1 MKKIGLALGAGG
13 ARGLAH
19 IVILEAL
26 EELKIKPSFIAGS
39 SIGAILGAFYSAG
52 FSSQE
57 MRSIVSEIIFGKK
70 SKFWEI
76 HKKSDFI
83 KYFDL
88 LDPTI
93 KTGGLLKGDKLIKFL
108 NQRLK
113 AKYFNEL
120 EIPFQ
125 VVVTDYNNKSQLVIN
140 DGELLSAVRSSYA
153 LPFLFSP
160 VIRDKKLLVDG
171 GMVNPL
177 PFDVL
182 PDECDIIIAVDVSA
196 TNGTPSKLEIP
207 PSYEILFSA
216 FQIMQSSI
224 INAKLKV
231 SKPDIHIK
239 TNIKGVRV
247 HEFMKAEQIFKSAEP
262 YKEELKTKLNGLL
275 KEANSS

>member
-13 ARGLAH
+13 ARGIAH

-26 EELKIKPSFIAGS
+26 EELKIKPAYIAGS
-39 SIGAILGAFYSAG
+39 SIGAIVGAFYAAG
-52 FSSQE
+52 FTSAE
-57 MRSIVSEIIFGKK
+57 MKSTLNEIIYGKK

-76 HKKSDFI
+76 HKKSDFV

-88 LDPTI
+88 FDPTI
-93 KTGGLLKGDKLIKFL
+93 KTGGLLKGDKMIKFL
-108 NQRLK
+108 ADRIK
-113 AKYFNEL
+113 ARKFNEL
-120 EIPFQ
+120 EIPFK
-125 VVVTDYNNKSQLVIN
+125 VIVTDYLKKSQLVI
-140 DGELLSAVRSSYA
+140 DEGDLLSAVRASYA

-160 VIRDKKLLVDG
+160 VKREKKLLVDG

-182 PDECDIIIAVDVSA
+182 PEDCDIVVAIDVSA
-196 TNGTPSKLEIP
+196 TNGAVDKFEIP

-224 INAKLKV
+224 INAKLKYV
-231 SKPDIHIK
+231 QPDIHIK

-247 HEFMKAEQIFKSAEP
+247 HEFIKAEEIFKSAEP
-262 YKEELKTKLNGLL
+262 YKEELKDKLNVLL
-275 KEANSS
+275 KN

>member
-26 EELKIKPSFIAGS
+26 EELKIKPAYIAGS
-39 SIGAILGAFYSAG
+39 SIGAIVGAFYAAG
-52 FSSQE
+52 FTTAE
-57 MRSIVSEIIFGKK
+57 MRLILNEIIYGKK

-93 KTGGLLKGDKLIKFL
+93 KTGGLLKGDKMIKFL
-108 NQRLK
+108 ADRIK
-113 AKYFNEL
+113 ASKFNEL
-120 EIPFQ
+120 EIPFK
-125 VVVTDYNNKSQLVIN
+125 VIVTDYLKKSQLII
-140 DGELLSAVRSSYA
+140 DEGDLLSAIRASYA

-160 VIRDKKLLVDG
+160 VKREKKLLVDG

-182 PDECDIIIAVDVSA
+182 PEDCDIVVALDVSA
-196 TNGTPSKLEIP
+196 TNDAVNKFEIP

-224 INAKLKV
+224 INAKLKYV
-231 SKPDIHIK
+231 QPDIHIK
-239 TNIKGVRV
+239 TNISGVRV
-247 HEFMKAEQIFKSAEP
+247 HEFMKAEEIFKNAEP
-262 YKEELKTKLNGLL
+262 YRDELKDKLKILL
-275 KEANSS
+275 KN

>member
-1 MKKIGLALGAGG
+1 MQKIGIALGAGG

-19 IVILEAL
+19 IIIFEAL

-39 SIGAILGAFYSAG
+39 SIGAIIGAFYAAG
-52 FSSQE
+52 LSSTE
-57 MRSIVSEIIFGKK
+57 IKLILNEIIYGKK

-76 HKKSDFI
+76 HKKSDFS

-93 KTGGLLKGDKLIKFL
+93 KSGGLLKGDKLINFLADKLKVSKFSE
-108 NQRLK
+108 LK
-113 AKYFNEL
+113 
-120 EIPFQ
+120 IPLK
-125 VVVTDYNNKSQLVIN
+125 VITTDYNKKCQIVID
-140 DGELLSAVRSSYA
+140 DGDLLSAIRASYA

-160 VIRDKKLLVDG
+160 VKRDKKLLIDG

-182 PDECDIIIAVDVSA
+182 QKKCDIVVAIDVSA
-196 TNGTPSKLEIP
+196 ANGATPTLVTP

-224 INAKLKV
+224 INAKMKT

-239 TNIKGVRV
+239 TNIKDVRV
-247 HEFMKAEQIFKSAEP
+247 HEFMKAEKIFKSAEP
-262 YKEELKTKLNGLL
+262 YKEELKNQLKQLL
-275 KEANSS
+275 EL